1 MMREKSGFD
10 DGGRWKKKTVTTE
23 SIYSLAPK
31 GRSEISR
38 SEKENR
44 VHFGKGNK
52 SGESGN
58 FGTRC
63 ASYPETGGH
72 VLMPFLTYRRRHQSD
87 KAEGASIGFCQGG
100 GIGYEQAIGNRRT
113 QKETSEGGFRFL
125 VGLPVNGP
133 HFCFR
138 VRVCLEFRVFVSL
151 GSSYVYAVIG

>member
-72 VLMPFLTYRRRHQSD
+72 VLMPFFDTS
-87 KAEGASIGFCQGG
+87 ETTSIGQSRRGKYRILPRG
-100 GIGYEQAIGNRRT
+100 RNRIRASSR
-113 QKETSEGGFRFL
+113 ESENAGRDFSRRFPIL
-125 VGLPVNGP
+125 SWAA
-133 HFCFR
+133 R
-138 VRVCLEFRVFVSL
+138 
-151 GSSYVYAVIG
+151 